1 MDRLDTMA
9 LFARVVETGS
19 FSRAAE
25 GLALT
30 QPTASKRIAALER
43 RLGVRLLERSTRRL
57 RPTEAGLDFYER
69 CRRLLAEADEVE
81 SSVRAGAR
89 AAVGRIRVAAPM
101 GFGRMHVVPV
111 VNRFLA
117 ANPEASIDLVMND
130 RFVDLVEEGVDL
142 SIRIANRDNSLLHA
156 RALGETP
163 RVLAASPEY
172 LAAHGAPAVPADLAR
187 HRFVV
192 YAYFEDPELVS
203 LSGPAGDAALR
214 VEACLRV
221 NNAEAMRAAALAG
234 LGIAPLPVWC
244 VAEELARGAL
254 QTVLPEWRLPA
265 SRVFVVYSS
274 ARYLPARVRLFM
286 DFLAAELRLPA
297 WP

>member
-25 GLALT
+25 GLAVT

-69 CRRLLAEADEVE
+69 CQRLLAEADEIE
-81 SSVRAGAR
+81 SSVRAGAQ

-117 ANPEASIDLVMND
+117 AHPDASIDLLMND

-142 SIRIANRDNSLLHA
+142 SIRIANLDDSLLHA

-163 RVLAASPEY
+163 RLLVASPGY
-172 LAAHGAPAVPADLAR
+172 LAAQGTPAAPADLAR

-192 YAYFEDPELVS
+192 YTYFDDPELLS
-203 LSGPAGDAALR
+203 LRGPAGNSTLR
-214 VEACLRV
+214 VDACLRV

-244 VAEELARGAL
+244 AAEELARGAL
-254 QTVLPEWRLPA
+254 RDVLPAWRPPS
-265 SRVFVVYSS
+265 SRLYVVYSS
-274 ARYLPARVRLFM
+274 ARYLPARVRLFI

>member
-9 LFARVVETGS
+9 LFARIVETGS

-25 GLALT
+25 GLKVT

-69 CRRLLAEADEVE
+69 CQRLLAEADEIE
-81 SSVRAGAR
+81 SSVRAGAQ

-117 ANPEASIDLVMND
+117 AHPDASIDLLMND

-142 SIRIANRDNSLLHA
+142 SIRIANLDDSLLHA
-156 RALGETP
+156 WALGETP
-163 RVLAASPEY
+163 RLLVASPGY
-172 LAAHGAPAVPADLAR
+172 LAAQGTPAAPADLAR

-192 YAYFEDPELVS
+192 YTYFDDPELLS
-203 LSGPAGDAALR
+203 LRGPAGNSTLR
-214 VEACLRV
+214 VDACLRV

-244 VAEELARGAL
+244 AAEELARGAL
-254 QTVLPEWRLPA
+254 RDVLPAWRPPS
-265 SRVFVVYSS
+265 SRLYVVYSS
-274 ARYLPARVRLFM
+274 ARYLPARVRLFI